1 MIKRLLLFA
10 ALILGVNAAPLWAA
24 QPPHL
29 VFMIGEDEYHTW
41 ETLPEFAEKQLK
53 VRGYR
58 VTIVHADAADKNNF
72 PGLVAA
78 LAYGLFVPLAEQ
90 SPLVRTVSLVSI
102 FLNGFNLLPFWP
114 LDGGHLVE
122 RTLLPG
128 HPRLGVAFIALSA
141 SVLVGL
147 AWVHGDWVAV
157 VAVSVAAIFSLRSG
171 LAVASVLRALPT
183 DGPSGQLPADCCT
196 LVDLYRLAALVHGG
210 DDDDRKRFSLVRRLE
225 PRVFAR
231 AGSSRYRAAFF
242 LVYVLVLLSAAWSID
257 RVLNP

>member
-78 LAYGLFVPLAEQ
+78 LREADLLFVSVRRRTPRKEQLDAVRAHLAAGK
-90 SPLVRTVSLVSI
+90 PVIGIRTASH
-102 FLNGFNLLPFWP
+102 GFAALPKEKVTDPRLAVWP
-114 LDGGHLVE
+114 EFDPQVLGGHYTGHHRSDPKVKTE
-122 RTLLPG
+122 TKVSAAPG
-128 HPRLGVAFIALSA
+128 AEGHAILKGFSA
-141 SVLVGL
+141 DQLASTSVLYINTPLEKTATPLLIGTIPEKAPEPV
-147 AWVHGDWVAV
+147 AWTHTYGPKKARV
-157 VAVSVAAIFSLRSG
+157 FYTSLG
-171 LAVASVLRALPT
+171 
-183 DGPSGQLPADCCT
+183 GPEDFKNPA
-196 LVDLYRLAALVHGG
+196 
-210 DDDDRKRFSLVRRLE
+210 FRRL
-225 PRVFAR
+225 V
-231 AGSSRYRAAFF
+231 
-242 LVYVLVLLSAAWSID
+242 VNSIGWA
-257 RVLNP
+257 LGK